1 MNAKESYL
9 VERIDRSREAVET
22 KTARTQRAMYLRM
35 QARRTVTALLAD
47 LPELG
52 DQAAIL
58 GDLIDIAAEHRW
70 PLIGRVETATAL
82 NSVAADVCA
91 VFRLPRAI
99 KNAAAEQAWSK
110 VTAAND
116 EREAKR
122 RYMERNR
129 G

>member
-1 MNAKESYL
+1 MSGRENYL
-9 VERIDRSREAVET
+9 IERMDRRRECEDH
-22 KTARTQRAMYLRM
+22 KSARTQRAMYLRM
-35 QARRTVTALLAD
+35 QARRTVTTLLND
-47 LPELG
+47 VPEPA

-70 PLIGRVETATAL
+70 PLIGRVETATGL

-116 EREAKR
+116 GGRSGE
-122 RYMERNR
+122 
-129 G
+129 